1 MTASPPASQ
10 PLLVLEKL
18 TKQFGNL
25 FALSEI
31 DLEISA
37 GEFVTIFG
45 PNGAGK
51 TTLLRV
57 LASLTSPTKGKVS
70 FLPDGSD
77 PSRHRVGYVSHQSLL
92 YNEMTGRENLV
103 FYGRLYSLFQI
114 DHKATESLKMM
125 GLSFSNGSLRAIGKT
140 RPRKAIQEKEAVTA
154 SPPASQPL
162 LVLEKLTKQF
172 GNLFA
177 LSEIDLE
184 ISAGEFV
191 TIFGP
196 NGAGKTTLLRVLA
209 SLTSPTKGKVS
220 FLPDGSDPSR
230 HRVGYVSHQSL
241 LYNEMT
247 GRENLVFYGR
257 LYSLFQIDHKATES
271 LKMMGLSESGDL
283 LVRGYSRGMKQR
295 LTLARALLHDPYLL
309 LLDEPYVGLDRQG
322 CRLLTDVL
330 RRLKDQARTVLLITH
345 NLSEGLELCDRV
357 LIQHRG
363 SIVFDASSQDVDRER
378 IESIYF
384 QVIEGKTVGKPS

>member
-1 MTASPPASQ
+1 MTSSHPASK

-18 TKQFGNL
+18 TKKFGTL
-25 FALSEI
+25 SALSNI

-37 GEFVTIFG
+37 GEFVAIFG

-57 LASLTSPTKGKVS
+57 LASLTSPTNGKVS
-70 FLPDGSD
+70 FFPDGSD

-92 YNEMTGRENLV
+92 YNEMTGRENLA
-103 FYGRLYSLFQI
+103 FYGRLYGLSQI
-114 DHKATESLKMM
+114 GHKATESL
-125 GLSFSNGSLRAIGKT
+125 T
-140 RPRKAIQEKEAVTA
+140 
-154 SPPASQPL
+154 
-162 LVLEKLTKQF
+162 
-172 GNLFA
+172 
-177 LSEIDLE
+177 
-184 ISAGEFV
+184 
-191 TIFGP
+191 
-196 NGAGKTTLLRVLA
+196 
-209 SLTSPTKGKVS
+209 
-220 FLPDGSDPSR
+220 
-230 HRVGYVSHQSL
+230 
-241 LYNEMT
+241 
-247 GRENLVFYGR
+247 
-257 LYSLFQIDHKATES
+257 
-271 LKMMGLSESGDL
+271 MMGLSESGDN

-384 QVIEGKTVGKPS
+384 QAVESSSERLNVARLFSPRECGEELTLRAGEGKIAPQGRH

>member
-1 MTASPPASQ
+1 MTASSPASQ

-25 FALSEI
+25 SALSNI

-57 LASLTSPTKGKVS
+57 LASLTRPTKGKVS

-92 YNEMTGRENLV
+92 YNEMTGRENLA
-103 FYGRLYSLFQI
+103 FYGRLYGLSKI
-114 DHKATESLKMM
+114 DHRATESLK
-125 GLSFSNGSLRAIGKT
+125 L
-140 RPRKAIQEKEAVTA
+140 
-154 SPPASQPL
+154 
-162 LVLEKLTKQF
+162 
-172 GNLFA
+172 
-177 LSEIDLE
+177 
-184 ISAGEFV
+184 
-191 TIFGP
+191 
-196 NGAGKTTLLRVLA
+196 
-209 SLTSPTKGKVS
+209 
-220 FLPDGSDPSR
+220 
-230 HRVGYVSHQSL
+230 
-241 LYNEMT
+241 
-247 GRENLVFYGR
+247 
-257 LYSLFQIDHKATES
+257 
-271 LKMMGLSESGDL
+271 MGLSESGDH

-345 NLSEGLELCDRV
+345 NLNEGLELCDRV

-384 QVIEGKTVGKPS
+384 QVVEGKEVGEPS